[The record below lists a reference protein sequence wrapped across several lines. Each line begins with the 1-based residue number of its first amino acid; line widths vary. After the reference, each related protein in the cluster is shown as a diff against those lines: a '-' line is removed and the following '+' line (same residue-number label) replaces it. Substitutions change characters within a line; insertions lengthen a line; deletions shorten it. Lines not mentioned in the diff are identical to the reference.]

1 MKLGNGF
8 KLVYE
13 KRADGSRELYA
24 SKQPVPTSADGKLDP
39 NLSALAG
46 IKFVYQKEGKIWGS
60 QEAFPTKNDTSAV
73 VKVNGEDLFITDVA
87 GATSL
92 TAALTAGGG
101 VVLSSNI
108 TDVTTAIDI
117 TEDTT
122 LDLNGK
128 TISGVNSNLNRP
140 GFLSVFDSELTIK
153 GDGKIKVDSYV
164 LDVGSVNNQTE
175 GTAVIEDGYFES
187 NSASVVQLEKG
198 SITIKGGTFKANY
211 SDPKYTINRIDRGE
225 GTITISGGKFYKFNP
240 STNPGEIT
248 IEDGYEVKE
257 SGDWFEVVKSAED

>member
-1 MKLGNGF
+1 MKIGNGF

-13 KRADGSRELYA
+13 KRTDGSRELYA
-24 SKQPVPTSADGKLDP
+24 SKQPVPTSADGKLNP
-39 NLSALAG
+39 NLDALTG
-46 IKFVYQKEGKIWGS
+46 IKFVYQKDGKIWGS

-73 VKVNGEDLFITDVA
+73 IKVGGEDLFVTDVA

-101 VVLSSNI
+101 VVLSKDI

-128 TISGVNSNLNRP
+128 TISGANNNLTRP
-140 GFLSVFDSELTIK
+140 GFLSVFEGEITIK

-164 LDVGSVNNQTE
+164 LDVGSVRNQTE
-175 GTAVIEDGYFES
+175 ATAVIEDGYFES
-187 NSASVVQLEKG
+187 DSASVVQLEKG
-198 SITIKGGTFKANY
+198 SITIKGGTFKTNY
-211 SDPKYTINRIDRGE
+211 SDTKYTINRIDSSD
-225 GTITISGGKFYKFNP
+225 GTITISGGKFYKFDP
-240 STNPGEIT
+240 RTNNEIT
-248 IEDGYEVKE
+248 IADGYQVVEE
-257 SGDWFEVVKSAED
+257 GDWFVVKPNET